1 MLGAG
6 DGAGDGLS
14 FPGEAALG
22 RRALLAQ
29 SHHAIQVTV
38 HMHFCQLHAQKGTGL
53 WGHPLQL

>member
-6 DGAGDGLS
+6 AGAGAGLS
-14 FPGEAALG
+14 CPGEAALG

-29 SHHAIQVTV
+29 SHHAIQVTTHV
-38 HMHFCQLHAQKGTGL
+38 HFCQLCAQKGMAL